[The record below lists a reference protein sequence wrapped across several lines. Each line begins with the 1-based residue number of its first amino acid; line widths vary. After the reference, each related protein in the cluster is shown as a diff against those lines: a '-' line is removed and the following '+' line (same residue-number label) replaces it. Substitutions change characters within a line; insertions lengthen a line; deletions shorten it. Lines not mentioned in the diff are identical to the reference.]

1 MLLRIVGISLF
12 FFFPGG
18 IFLDR
23 DSRWCWR
30 TYFHAIVLCV
40 VVKNE
45 SPGLGRTIDFLLNPF
60 HFLPSITA
68 GWKAIVPA
76 SQAVMLCCRGP
87 KRGIVRGPSWTNANH
102 SSDLLAKE
110 TVGWKNNARRGGISM
125 EITTLKNRKKKREN
139 WKFNRNAPPIEKPM
153 VETVTLH
160 REQHRGGF
168 VPF

>member
-87 KRGIVRGPSWTNANH
+87 KRGIVRGPS
-102 SSDLLAKE
+102 
-110 TVGWKNNARRGGISM
+110 
-125 EITTLKNRKKKREN
+125 
-139 WKFNRNAPPIEKPM
+139 
-153 VETVTLH
+153 
-160 REQHRGGF
+160 
-168 VPF
+168 